1 MKTLSVVFV
10 LLSLTAAAWAQI
22 NYNNI
27 VQDSGFERYC
37 SSTTATATT
46 ANWYTDIAAVHASVY
61 GVTAVDGACVQ
72 DFIDAFGSPTPSVS
86 QTLVTTPNAFY
97 DITINAR
104 SVDPLSTANVGFS
117 FDAVSLAVD
126 VGFGGWTVIQ
136 AIAFTPSA
144 ATDIVIVLNSGD
156 ALIDA
161 ISVVCVQ
168 GCPSVFG
175 DPHFIGL
182 DGKRFD
188 FDGEPGQIFNLLS
201 DSEVQV
207 NTLLG
212 QFKLGPHS
220 FIEGVVMTQIGM
232 RLREHSVVVNA
243 GGPEFDSVG
252 FVLVDGQ
259 LLEDDA
265 SLDFSDEGE
274 GKEPIH
280 IEFDRKN
287 SFSDKLGIGSH
298 DNAVGHLTVVYG
310 SQYVLT
316 VVLVESGRNH
326 EGQWVVPYARR
337 SLDFSAHPL
346 SSDLNPHGL
355 FGQTSEAH
363 SNKRSRSNIEGDK
376 EDYKIQSGD
385 LLGTDFTFNKFGL

>member
-1 MKTLSVVFV
+1 MKTLSIV
-10 LLSLTAAAWAQI
+10 LLVLGLAAMACAQI
-22 NYNNI
+22 NYANI
-27 VQDSGFERYC
+27 VRDSGFEKYC
-37 SSTTATATT
+37 SASAITAATSD
-46 ANWYTDIAAVHASVY
+46 WYTDVAAVHGAVY
-61 GVTAVDGACVQ
+61 GVTAADGACVQ
-72 DFIDAFGSPTPSVS
+72 DFTDVFGFPYTFFG
-86 QTLVTTPNAFY
+86 QDLVTTPTAVY
-97 DITINAR
+97 SVTVNAR
-104 SVDPLSTANVGFS
+104 SIDPLSTANVQVDFGATS
-117 FDAVSLAVD
+117 TNLD
-126 VGFGGWTVIQ
+126 VGFGGWTPIQLVGLASGPLTNLVI
-136 AIAFTPSA
+136 T
-144 ATDIVIVLNSGD
+144 LNSGS

-161 ISVVCVQ
+161 VSVVCLQ
-168 GCPSVFG
+168 QCPSVFG

-182 DGKRFD
+182 DGRRFD

-220 FIEGVVMTQIGM
+220 FIEGVIMSQIGM

-243 GGPEFDSVG
+243 GGPEFDSAG

-259 LLEDDA
+259 LLEDNA
-265 SLDFSDEGE
+265 SLDFTEEGV
-274 GKEPIH
+274 EPIH
-280 IEFDRKN
+280 IEFERKN
-287 SFSDKLGIGSH
+287 SFSDKYGIGSH

-337 SLDFSAHPL
+337 SLDFSAQPL
-346 SSDLNPHGL
+346 VADLNPHGL
-355 FGQTSEAH
+355 FGQTAASH
-363 SNKRSRSNIEGDK
+363 SNKRSLSNIEGDK

-385 LLGTDFTFNKFGL
+385 LLGSDFTFNKFGL